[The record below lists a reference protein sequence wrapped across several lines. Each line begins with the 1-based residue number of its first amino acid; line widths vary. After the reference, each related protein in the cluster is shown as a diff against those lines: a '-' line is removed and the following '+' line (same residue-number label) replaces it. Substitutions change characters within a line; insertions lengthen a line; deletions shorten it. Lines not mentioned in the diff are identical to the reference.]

1 MLVDV
6 EGGCVKRLILK
17 VIKRVVMTC
26 ITLDDDDLESI
37 GLVGNS
43 DIRERVEGVYACL
56 CAAVI
61 CFVIFWLVIFTLSLS
76 SKLYS
81 LLS

>member
-1 MLVDV
+1 M
-6 EGGCVKRLILK
+6 KRLILK